1 MPTFQKCPIA
11 VNEMANGLLVEYETH
26 KPLLD
31 ARVKIDFV
39 FAFSDKDEGGNPT
52 NNALSKNGV
61 KALGITRKI
70 PLKDRV
76 LGRGDAEIALD
87 GDWWEAATAEAQAAL
102 LDHELHHL
110 SLKIDKRGLVRDD
123 IGRPIIVLRKHDYE
137 FGWFNIIAER
147 HGKHSQERIAATRMM
162 DEAGQYFWPEFAK

>member
-1 MPTFQKCPIA
+1 
-11 VNEMANGLLVEYETH
+11 MANGLLVEYETH

-39 FAFSDKDEGGNPT
+39 WAFSDKDYDGNPT
-52 NNALSKNGV
+52 NDALRKNGV
-61 KALGITRKI
+61 KALGMARKI

-76 LGRGDAEIALD
+76 LGRGDAEITLD
-87 GDWWEAATAEAQAAL
+87 GDWWKEVDKNEQAAL

-137 FGWFNIIAER
+137 FGWFNIIAQR
-147 HGKHSQERIAATRMM
+147 HGKHSQEQIYAASMM
-162 DEAGQYFWPEFAK
+162 DAAGQYYWPNLVK